1 MLIVAGLG
9 LAFVSYLLIQNGRAA
24 GLPTASVRRGLVCV
38 WLGAAGVIALLLGA
52 GRIVGFDAANARPNE
67 WALAAPL
74 ALAALAL
81 FLWVR
86 ATIAALLRAAAQQ
99 RESTSPPDDATE
111 DDAP

>member
-24 GLPTASVRRGLVCV
+24 GLPTASVRRGLVHI
-38 WLGAAGVIALLLGA
+38 WLGAAGVIGLLLGA
-52 GRIVGFDAANARPNE
+52 GRIVGFDVANARPNE

-74 ALAALAL
+74 VLLALGL

-86 ATIAALLRAAAQQ
+86 ATIAALLRAATEQ
-99 RESTSPPDDATE
+99 REPTPPRDDTTK

>member
-9 LAFVSYLLIQNGRAA
+9 LAFVSYLLIQHGRAA
-24 GLPTASVRRGLVCV
+24 GLPTASVRRGLVYI

-52 GRIVGFDAANARPNE
+52 GRIVGFNVANARSNE

-74 ALAALAL
+74 ALLALGL

-86 ATIAALLRAAAQQ
+86 ATISALLRAATQQ
-99 RESTSPPDDATE
+99 REPTPPQDDTTE
-111 DDAP
+111 EDTP